1 MNKSKLK
8 KITSARLFLPIVCLI
23 AVLLLNVIK
32 TPDFFNVSIRNGVL
46 YGYIIDVINRASELV
61 ILAIGMTLV
70 TAASGGQDISV
81 GAIMAVAAAV
91 CCQILSGGQ
100 VSVNEY
106 QNSVIL
112 AVIAAL
118 LASALCGAFNGF
130 LVAKLNIQPMVAT
143 LILYTA
149 GRGIAQLITNGQIT
163 YIRVDSFKMAGGYIG
178 KCPIPTPIFFAIITV
193 VIVYL
198 ILKKTALGLYIE
210 SVGINGKAARLV
222 GLNSTMIKFLTYVIC
237 GVLAGIA
244 GIVASSRIYSADANN
259 IGLNL
264 EMDAI
269 LAVALGGNFLGGGK
283 FSLIG
288 SVIGAYTIQA
298 LTTTL
303 YAMNVK
309 ADQLP
314 VYKAIVVVI
323 IVTLQSDVFKKY
335 IANLKAKKEVW
346 QQKEV
351 RSNESKCTK
360 KKITGNGFLLL
371 ITIALFVVM
380 YVAGMIIFADKG
392 FAKPQMFLNLF
403 VSNAGLLVIACGL
416 TIVMITGGIDISVGS
431 VTALVCMVIA
441 DLMENKGVS
450 AYAAVLLHC

>member
-1 MNKSKLK
+1 MSNTKSGWKKL
-8 KITSARLFLPIVCLI
+8 TSMRLFLPIVCLI
-23 AVLLLNVIK
+23 AVLLVNVIT
-32 TPDFFNVSIRNGVL
+32 TPGFFKVSINNGVL
-46 YGYIIDVINRASELV
+46 YGYIVDVINRASELV
-61 ILAIGMTLV
+61 ILAVGMTLV

-81 GAIMAVAAAV
+81 GAVMAVAAAV
-91 CCQILSGGQ
+91 CCQILSGGE
-100 VSVNEY
+100 VSVN
-106 QNSVIL
+106 SL
-112 AVIAAL
+112 AAPIIVAMLAAL
-118 LASALCGAFNGF
+118 AASALCGAFNGF

-149 GRGIAQLITNGQIT
+149 GRGIAQLITDGQIT
-163 YIRVDSFKMAGGYIG
+163 YIRVKSYQVFGSYVG
-178 KCPIPTPIFFAIITV
+178 KFPIPMPVVIAIIV
-193 VIVYL
+193 VIIAYV

-210 SVGINGKAARLV
+210 SVGINGTASRLV

-335 IANLKAKKEVW
+335 IANLKAKRSVAAEGG
-346 QQKEV
+346 QK
-351 RSNESKCTK
+351 
-360 KKITGNGFLLL
+360 
-371 ITIALFVVM
+371 
-380 YVAGMIIFADKG
+380 
-392 FAKPQMFLNLF
+392 
-403 VSNAGLLVIACGL
+403 
-416 TIVMITGGIDISVGS
+416 
-431 VTALVCMVIA
+431 
-441 DLMENKGVS
+441 
-450 AYAAVLLHC
+450 